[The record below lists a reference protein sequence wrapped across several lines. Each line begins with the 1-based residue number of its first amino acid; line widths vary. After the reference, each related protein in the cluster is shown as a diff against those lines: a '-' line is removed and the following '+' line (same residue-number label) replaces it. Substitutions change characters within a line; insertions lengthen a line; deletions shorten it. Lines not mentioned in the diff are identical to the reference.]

1 MPDPALKLRS
11 ARTSLDRFVLL
22 LDLWHDGRHLAHT
35 LPSRQIASLAIPPP
49 FFGSFASQPD
59 QALLQL
65 PFLALVESHR
75 RRRCRRCRVG
85 HAALVGNIGSELIMS
100 QLYKLI
106 PLGASCEV

>member
-1 MPDPALKLRS
+1 
-11 ARTSLDRFVLL
+11 
-22 LDLWHDGRHLAHT
+22 
-35 LPSRQIASLAIPPP
+35 
-49 FFGSFASQPD
+49 
-59 QALLQL
+59 LLQL